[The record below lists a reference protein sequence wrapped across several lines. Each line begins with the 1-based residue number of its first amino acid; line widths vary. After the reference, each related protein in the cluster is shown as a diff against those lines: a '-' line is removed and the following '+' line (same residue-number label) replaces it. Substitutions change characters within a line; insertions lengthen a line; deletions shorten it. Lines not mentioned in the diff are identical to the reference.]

1 MRKEQK
7 LDETLK
13 KLEEA
18 DDDELERLREKRLH
32 AMQQKAQEL
41 RAQGHGEYTTIADTQ
56 EFFETAKKSEKVVV
70 HFFTRANAFCQ
81 VVDGHLNRLA
91 LHHVET
97 KFARM
102 DAEKAEYVVDKLGV

>member
-1 MRKEQK
+1 MLEQKEQ
-7 LDETLK
+7 
-13 KLEEA
+13 A

-91 LHHVET
+91 RHHVET

-102 DAEKAEYVVDKLGV
+102 DAERAEYLVDKLGV